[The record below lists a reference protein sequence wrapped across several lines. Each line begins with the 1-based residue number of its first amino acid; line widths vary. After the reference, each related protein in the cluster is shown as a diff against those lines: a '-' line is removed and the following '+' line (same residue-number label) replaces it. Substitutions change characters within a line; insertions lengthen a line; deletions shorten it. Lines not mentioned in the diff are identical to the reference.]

1 MVQFIA
7 EALEKPADEIV
18 LFSLQKV
25 VADDDSE
32 MSNHVDVKE
41 MNAVVNVGF
50 SIDNLPM
57 KTIFGDFQGP
67 NTELVPS
74 LVDVLFKRPHSGSL
88 LFAQ

>member
-50 SIDNLPM
+50 SIDDLPM
-57 KTIFGDFQGP
+57 KTIFGNFQGP
-67 NTELVPS
+67 NIRARTQPC
-74 LVDVLFKRPHSGSL
+74 
-88 LFAQ
+88 